1 MRWPVSEEGAV
12 SKATRSAI
20 PDSAGAPR
28 VERERLDPW
37 KASALHIALDRA
49 GPPPGEGDPL
59 PPLWHALFFAEVE
72 RPGALGVDGH
82 PRPGGFLPDTGLP
95 RRMRAGGRIEL
106 LGDLP
111 LGAEAERVSVLQN
124 VALKQ
129 GGSGPLAIVT
139 VRHELS
145 GPDGPAVR
153 EEEDLVYR
161 PAPSPDDPPPPTPP
175 ARDDR
180 PAFQREMSADPV
192 LLFRYSALTFNG
204 HRIHYD
210 HPYATQVE
218 GHPER
223 VVHGPLLAQLLADL
237 LRDETGRTIRR
248 FDYRAVSPV
257 YCDEPFRLCGRTFG
271 GKAELW
277 VLNAEERLALEVR
290 AET

>member
-1 MRWPVSEEGAV
+1 MSNASHSAV
-12 SKATRSAI
+12 
-20 PDSAGAPR
+20 PDSAGEPR
-28 VERERLDPW
+28 VERERIDAW
-37 KASALHIALDRA
+37 KAAALHVTLDRPGA
-49 GPPPGEGDPL
+49 PPGEGDPL
-59 PPLWHALFFAEVE
+59 PPMWHYLYFAEVE
-72 RPGALGVDGH
+72 RPGALGEDGH

-95 RRMRAGGRIEL
+95 RRMRAGGRIERHAP
-106 LGDLP
+106 LP

-139 VRHELS
+139 ARHEIY
-145 GPDGPAVR
+145 GPEGLAIR

-161 PAPSPDDPPPPTPP
+161 PAPSPDEGPRPQPPT
-175 ARDDR
+175 RDER
-180 PAFQREMSADPV
+180 PAFEREMTADPV

-210 HPYATQVE
+210 HPYATRVE
-218 GHPER
+218 GYPER
-223 VVHGPLLAQLLADL
+223 VVHGPLMAQLLADL
-237 LRDETGRTIRR
+237 LRDETGRSIRKL
-248 FDYRAVSPV
+248 DYRAVSPV
-257 YCDEPFRLCGRTFG
+257 FCGQPFRLCGRTFG